1 MKRLY
6 LAIISLTLT
15 LLCSCTQ
22 YNGHIGPIF
31 GSWALVGMTEDTL
44 PIDTAY
50 ETVFSFQ
57 NKVVRVVRL
66 VNPPFSTGVNYGE
79 FTLTDDVLT
88 LFFQGEP
95 TPSGGEIFM
104 TPDWLHFPQ
113 GGVPVCL
120 EVRKLTGSEMILS
133 LDNDGKTYVYKF
145 KKTW

>member
-6 LAIISLTLT
+6 LSIITLALTVI
-15 LLCSCTQ
+15 CACTQ

-31 GSWALVGMTEDTL
+31 GSWSLVGLTEDTL
-44 PIDTAY
+44 PVDVPY

-57 NKVVRVVRL
+57 NKVVRIVRL
-66 VNPPFSTGVNYGE
+66 VDPPFSTGANYGE
-79 FTLTDDVLT
+79 FTLSDDQLT

-95 TPSGGEIFM
+95 TPSGGEMFM

-113 GGVPVCL
+113 GGVPVRM
-120 EVRKLTGSEMILS
+120 EVRKLNSSEMVLS
-133 LDNDGKTYVYKF
+133 LDDGGKTYVYNF